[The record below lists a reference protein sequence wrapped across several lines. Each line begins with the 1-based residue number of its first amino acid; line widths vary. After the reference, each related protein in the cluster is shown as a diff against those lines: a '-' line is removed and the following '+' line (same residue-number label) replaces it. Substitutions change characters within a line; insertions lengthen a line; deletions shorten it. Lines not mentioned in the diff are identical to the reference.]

1 MTSIGFGFRLKKGAP
16 ELCRICDVN
25 KSAHTV
31 SGRCTKTN
39 IQFLFNKTE
48 REL

>member
-1 MTSIGFGFRLKKGAP
+1 MTSIVFGFRLQKGAP
-16 ELCRICDVN
+16 ELCRICEVN

-39 IQFLFNKTE
+39 TEFLFSETE